1 MCGVVGIF
9 APGGLALDGGT
20 ARVTAMARAI
30 AHRGPD
36 DHGAWVDGAAGIA
49 LGHRRLSIIDLSPLG
64 HQPMASGSGRYM
76 VVFNG
81 EIYNYR
87 ELRDQLEARGHAFR
101 GQSDTEVMLGA
112 FDAWGI
118 AGALARLRGMFALG
132 LWDKED
138 RALVLARDR
147 MGEKPLFYGWLDG
160 GRQLAFASELKAL
173 RAHPAFDRPIDRG
186 ALTKFMRHGFVP
198 GPRSIYDG
206 VAKVPPGTWL
216 RITDRDRTPAPV
228 PYFSLRAL
236 AEEGVARPLRV
247 DATEAAD
254 RLEAE
259 LARAV
264 RDQMVAD
271 VPLGAFLS
279 GGVDSSTIVALM
291 QAASVRP
298 VKTFT
303 IGFAD
308 VGYDEAPHARAV
320 ARHLGTDH
328 TEVPVTPREALDV
341 IPRLP
346 AIYDEPFAD
355 SSQVPTFLVSQ
366 VARAHVTVALTG
378 DAGDELFGGYARYTI
393 TRRVAR
399 ALALPGR
406 RAAAEGVHRVLG
418 HLRRPGPA
426 PDRAQRLIDW
436 AMRRTEA
443 ARSIDVDEFYA
454 RFMSL
459 SLRPTM
465 IVPGVDEPPGTL
477 PLAKDVLAQG
487 NIIERAMLADAL
499 QYLPDD
505 ILVKVDRAAMAV
517 SLETRVPMLDPGV
530 IALAWRLPFATKVRG
545 ETGKAVLRDVLARY
559 VPPRL
564 FARPKMGFAVPI
576 AQWLRGPLREW
587 AESLLAE
594 DRLARE
600 GFLDVTEIR
609 RRWSAYLA
617 GVRDWH
623 SVLWNVLMWQAW
635 IAEAG
640 GHGQG

>member
-1 MCGVVGIF
+1 MCGVVGLF
-9 APGGLALDGGT
+9 APDGLAVDGG
-20 ARVTAMARAI
+20 AGMVTAMARSL

-36 DHGAWVDGAAGIA
+36 DHGAWIDAAAGVA
-49 LGHRRLSIIDLSPLG
+49 LGHRRLSIIDISPLG
-64 HQPMASGSGRYM
+64 HQPMTSGSGRY
-76 VVFNG
+76 VVTFNG

-87 ELRDQLEARGHAFR
+87 ELRAQLEDRGQAFR

-112 FDAWGI
+112 FDAFGI
-118 AGALARLRGMFALG
+118 AGALVRMRGMFAIG
-132 LWDKED
+132 LWDKQE

-147 MGEKPLFYGWLDG
+147 LGEKPLFYGWLG
-160 GRQLAFASELKAL
+160 GDRQLAFGSELKAL
-173 RAHPAFDRPIDRG
+173 RAHPGFDRPIDRG
-186 ALTKFMRHGFVP
+186 ALVKFMRHGFVP
-198 GPRSIYDG
+198 GPRSIYEG

-216 RITDRDRTPAPV
+216 RFTAAERAPAPV

-236 AEEGVARPLRV
+236 AEEGVARPLRI
-247 DATEAAD
+247 DAVEAAD

-259 LARAV
+259 LGRAV

-271 VPLGAFLS
+271 VPLGTFLS
-279 GGVDSSTIVALM
+279 GGIDSSTIVALM
-291 QAASVRP
+291 QAASARP

-308 VGYDEAPHARAV
+308 SGYDEAPHARAV
-320 ARHLGTDH
+320 AQHLGTDH
-328 TEVPVTPREALDV
+328 TEVPVTPREALAV

-346 AIYDEPFAD
+346 SMYDEPFAD
-355 SSQVPTFLVSQ
+355 SSQVPTFLVAQ
-366 VARAHVTVALTG
+366 VARRHVTVALTG
-378 DAGDELFGGYARYTI
+378 DAGDELLGGYARYPI

-406 RAAAEGVHRVLG
+406 HAAAEGAHRLLSA
-418 HLRRPGPA
+418 LRRPSTAPGPL
-426 PDRAQRLIDW
+426 QRRLDW
-436 AMRRTEA
+436 AIRRTEL
-443 ARSIDVDEFYA
+443 ARAVDADAFYA

-459 SLRPTM
+459 SLRPTQL
-465 IVPGVDEPPGTL
+465 VPGVAEPAGTL
-477 PLAKDVLAQG
+477 PLAKDVLAAG
-487 NIIERAMLADAL
+487 NVIERAMLADGL

-530 IALAWRLPFATKVRG
+530 IALAWRLPFACKVRG
-545 ETGKAVLRDVLARY
+545 DVGKAVLRDVLARY

-564 FARPKMGFAVPI
+564 FTRPKMGFAVPI
-576 AQWLRGPLREW
+576 AQWLRGPLRDW

-600 GFLDVTEIR
+600 GFLDASEVR
-609 RRWSAYLA
+609 RRWSSYLA

-635 IAEAG
+635 IEEVAARG
-640 GHGQG
+640 

>member
-1 MCGVVGIF
+1 MCGIVGIYS
-9 APGGLALDGGT
+9 PDGLALDAATGT
-20 ARVTAMARAI
+20 VGAMARAI

-36 DHGAWVDGAAGIA
+36 DHGAWLDAPAGIA

-64 HQPMASGSGRYM
+64 HQPMTSGSGRY
-76 VVFNG
+76 VITFNG

-87 ELRDQLEARGHAFR
+87 ELRAELEERGLGFR

-112 FDAWGI
+112 FEAFGVP
-118 AGALARLRGMFALG
+118 GALARMRGMFAFG
-132 LWDKED
+132 LWDRDE
-138 RALVLARDR
+138 RALYLARDR
-147 MGEKPLFYGWLDG
+147 LGEKPLFYGWLDG
-160 GRQLAFASELKAL
+160 GRQLAFGSELKAL
-173 RAHPAFDRPIDRG
+173 RAHRGFDATIDRG
-186 ALTKFMRHGFVP
+186 ALVKFMRHGFVP
-198 GPRSIYDG
+198 GPRSIYQG
-206 VAKVPPGTWL
+206 VAKVPPGTWM
-216 RITDRDRTPAPV
+216 RFAADDRAPEPT

-236 AEEGVARPLRV
+236 AEEGVARTLRV

-264 RDQMVAD
+264 REQMVSD

-279 GGVDSSTIVALM
+279 GGIDSSTIVALM
-291 QAASVRP
+291 QAASTRP

-308 VGYDEAPHARAV
+308 SGYDEAPHARAV
-320 ARHLGTDH
+320 ARHLGTEH
-328 TEVPVTPREALDV
+328 TEVPVTPREALAV

-346 AIYDEPFAD
+346 TMYDEPFAD

-378 DAGDELFGGYARYTI
+378 DAGDELLGGYARYTI
-393 TRRVAR
+393 TRRIAR
-399 ALALPGR
+399 LLAVPGR
-406 RAAAEGVHRVLG
+406 RAAAEAVHRLLTA
-418 HLRRPGPA
+418 LRRPGPE
-426 PDRAQRLIDW
+426 PDRFQRRIDW
-436 AMRRTEA
+436 ARRRTEA
-443 ARSIDVDEFYA
+443 ARAATVDEFYA

-459 SLRPTM
+459 TLEPTS
-465 IVPGVDEPPGTL
+465 IVPGVAEPRGTL
-477 PLAKDVLAQG
+477 PLAPDVLPAG
-487 NIIERAMLADAL
+487 NVIERAMLADGL

-530 IALAWRLPFATKVRG
+530 IALAWRLPFAAKVRG
-545 ETGKAVLRDVLARY
+545 EVGKAVLRSVLARY

-564 FARPKMGFAVPI
+564 FDRPKMGFAVPI
-576 AQWLRGPLREW
+576 AQWLRGPLRDW

-594 DRLARE
+594 DRLRRE
-600 GFLDVTEIR
+600 GFLDPIAVR

-635 IAEAG
+635 IEENG
-640 GHGQG
+640 GD